1 MSNHKCDVPHID
13 YSQADR
19 GLISCQYCGRDWTL
33 GRDKNGKVTGWKP
46 DPKPVGRR
54 SQQW

>member
-46 DPKPVGRR
+46 DPKPTSRK
-54 SQQW
+54 SEQW